1 MITVVSIIIPLFNK
15 EKFIEQTL
23 KSVSQQTFS
32 NWECIIIDDKS
43 TDKSFQIARDYIKND
58 KRFSLIKNLNKGA
71 GAARNLGLRDAKG
84 KYIQFLDADDV
95 ISDEK
100 LESQVALFQ
109 KNHEISFVT
118 CAWGRFRQS
127 NFESYHQYMDSYR
140 DFDSSLQFLE
150 SLITSKGYFPIHS
163 YLIRREIIN
172 KAGYFNESLSLNDDG
187 EFMMRVIVNSK
198 KIKFALDAIAWYQ
211 ISEGISLS
219 SFKSKE
225 AVEKAIY
232 SWMLIE
238 INLKIRFG
246 EKAEKFIEWSKSRFF
261 INLKK
266 SYPELIKQNYYFFEK
281 QSREERIKEK
291 FLIRAKHKIIKFLK

>member
-238 INLKIRFG
+238 INLKIC
-246 EKAEKFIEWSKSRFF
+246 
-261 INLKK
+261 
-266 SYPELIKQNYYFFEK
+266 
-281 QSREERIKEK
+281 
-291 FLIRAKHKIIKFLK
+291 